1 MEEKTVTG
9 APRQLVSF
17 ILDNSASCS
26 KETLSALMGGFRRFA
41 ADPAAANVRLEW
53 ELISFDT
60 FEPAVCKS
68 FDAPD
73 IAPVRAGRMPLLGRA
88 IDLAVDRVEAR
99 VSMWRQNGENCY
111 RPWVFILSSGFTFD
125 ETEQA
130 VMRLDAM
137 EHNGDVLY
145 LPFKFS
151 PKLYTERLQTL
162 DRVKHMI
169 TVKEGGVEG
178 FFAFVSA
185 MLERRGALAPDAGLK
200 FRKTDFEGWAEL

>member
-26 KETLSALMGGFRRFA
+26 KETLSALMGGFRRFG
-41 ADPAAANVRLEW
+41 ADPIAGVRLEW

-60 FEPAVCKS
+60 FEPAVCKT
-68 FDAPD
+68 FDSPD

-88 IDLAVDRVEAR
+88 IDLAVDRVDAR
-99 VSMWRQNGENCY
+99 AAMLRQNGENCY

-178 FFAFVSA
+178 FFAFVST

>member
-88 IDLAVDRVEAR
+88 IELAADRVEAR
-99 VSMWRQNGENCY
+99 DGFADCFGARLLRGE
-111 RPWVFILSSGFTFD
+111 RRDLPT
-125 ETEQA
+125 
-130 VMRLDAM
+130 MRLREA
-137 EHNGDVLY
+137 
-145 LPFKFS
+145 
-151 PKLYTERLQTL
+151 
-162 DRVKHMI
+162 
-169 TVKEGGVEG
+169 
-178 FFAFVSA
+178 A
-185 MLERRGALAPDAGLK
+185 DAGQPP
-200 FRKTDFEGWAEL
+200 TPQ